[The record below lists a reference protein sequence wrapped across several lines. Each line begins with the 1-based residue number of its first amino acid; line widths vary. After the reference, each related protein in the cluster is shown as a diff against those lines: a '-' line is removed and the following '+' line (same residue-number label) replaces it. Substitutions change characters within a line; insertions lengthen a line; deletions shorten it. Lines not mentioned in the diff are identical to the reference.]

1 MNITK
6 EKLIE
11 VTNQCIQ
18 YVEDECVDYNK
29 HLSDSA
35 FSDRVYDVLCEELEE
50 MGLSE
55 DEIDEAYAN
64 VCEAEIDMYTNIR

>member
-11 VTNQCIQ
+11 VTKQCIQ

-29 HLSDSA
+29 HLNDYA

-64 VCEAEIDMYTNIR
+64 VCEAEITMYTNIR

>member
-11 VTNQCIQ
+11 VTKHCIQ

-29 HLSDSA
+29 RLSDSA

-55 DEIDEAYAN
+55 DEIDDAYAN
-64 VCEAEIDMYTNIR
+64 VCEAELTMYTNVR

>member
-11 VTNQCIQ
+11 VTNLCIQ

-35 FSDRVYDVLCEELEE
+35 FSDRVYDMLCEELEE

-55 DEIDEAYAN
+55 DEIVDAYAN
-64 VCEAEIDMYTNIR
+64 VCEAELAMYTNVR

>member
-1 MNITK
+1 MGITK

-11 VTNQCIQ
+11 VTNLCIK
-18 YVEDECVDYNK
+18 YVEDKCADYNK
-29 HLSDSA
+29 HLNNSS

-55 DEIDEAYAN
+55 SEIDDAYAN
-64 VCEAEIDMYTNIR
+64 VCEAEITMYTNIR

>member
-11 VTNQCIQ
+11 VTNLCIQ
-18 YVEDECVDYNK
+18 YVEDECVAYNK

-55 DEIDEAYAN
+55 DEIDDAYAN
-64 VCEAEIDMYTNIR
+64 VCEAELAMYTNIR

>member
-11 VTNQCIQ
+11 VTNLCIK

-55 DEIDEAYAN
+55 DEIDDAYAN
-64 VCEAEIDMYTNIR
+64 VCEAELAMYTNVR

>member
-11 VTNQCIQ
+11 VTNHCIQ
-18 YVEDECVDYNK
+18 YVENECESYNK

-50 MGLSE
+50 IGLSE
-55 DEIDEAYAN
+55 DEIDDAYAN
-64 VCEAEIDMYTNIR
+64 VCEAEIDMYVNIR

>member
-35 FSDRVYDVLCEELEE
+35 FSDHVYDVLCEELEE

-55 DEIDEAYAN
+55 DEIDDAYAN
-64 VCEAEIDMYTNIR
+64 ACEAEIDMYTNIR

>member
-11 VTNQCIQ
+11 VTNKCIQ
-18 YVEDECVDYNK
+18 YVEDECIIYNK
-29 HLSDSA
+29 YLSVSA

-50 MGLSE
+50 MGLTE

-64 VCEAEIDMYTNIR
+64 VCEAEIDMYTNVR

>member
-11 VTNQCIQ
+11 VTNKCIQ
-18 YVEDECVDYNK
+18 HVEDECMIYNK
-29 HLSDSA
+29 YLSDSA

-50 MGLSE
+50 MGLTE

-64 VCEAEIDMYTNIR
+64 VCEAEIDMYINIL

>member
-1 MNITK
+1 MKITK

-11 VTNQCIQ
+11 VTKQCIQ
-18 YVEDECVDYNK
+18 YVEDECVDYNR
-29 HLSDSA
+29 HLNNSS

-55 DEIDEAYAN
+55 SEIDEAYAN

>member
-11 VTNQCIQ
+11 VTKHCIQ
-18 YVEDECVDYNK
+18 YVENECENYNK

-50 MGLSE
+50 IGLSE
-55 DEIDEAYAN
+55 DEIDDAYAN
-64 VCEAEIDMYTNIR
+64 VCEAEIDMYVNIR